1 MSQERWKPLLEHI
14 SEEEML
20 VVAQSISSSDDKVGE
35 IAEELGWEPVEVV
48 TTLQYL
54 DQAGLIDSSV
64 PEYRVIDVPE
74 KYKKPGPYLI
84 TQKGFEVAREIRRNN
99 RRDGHNQF
107 IALLTLSIAVS
118 SILMSIPDDFSRYQA
133 TSVGLL
139 SVQIILFLLVCILLW
154 RQDLLKF

>member
-1 MSQERWKPLLEHI
+1 
-14 SEEEML
+14 ML
-20 VVAQSISSSDDKVGE
+20 VVAQSISSSDDKVRE
-35 IAEELGWEPVEVV
+35 IAGELGWKPMEVV
-48 TTLQYL
+48 TTLKYL

-118 SILMSIPDDFSRYQA
+118 SILMSIPDDFSRYQT

-139 SVQIILFLLVCILLW
+139 SVQMILFLLVCILLW